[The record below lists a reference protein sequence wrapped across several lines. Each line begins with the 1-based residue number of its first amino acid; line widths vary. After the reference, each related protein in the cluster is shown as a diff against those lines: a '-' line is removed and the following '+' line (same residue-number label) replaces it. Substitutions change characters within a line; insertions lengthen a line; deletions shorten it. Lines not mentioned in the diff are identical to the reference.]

1 MIARVFSFLCLFA
14 RGQERRRCQKTNISH
29 LLDIFYHFS
38 TKNSLRLSRRRRL
51 GHQSVR
57 FWSPG
62 GELARNARS
71 FRLVVERKYH
81 RKERDTH
88 REREE
93 LNAFIFSPTT
103 LSDGRNT
110 TIARD

>member
-1 MIARVFSFLCLFA
+1 M
-14 RGQERRRCQKTNISH
+14 
-29 LLDIFYHFS
+29 
-38 TKNSLRLSRRRRL
+38 
-51 GHQSVR
+51 
-57 FWSPG
+57 
-62 GELARNARS
+62 RNARS

-81 RKERDTH
+81 RKERERERE

-93 LNAFIFSPTT
+93 LNEFIFSSTT

>member
-1 MIARVFSFLCLFA
+1 MSKAPLLSLER
-14 RGQERRRCQKTNISH
+14 ERRKTFN
-29 LLDIFYHFS
+29 FYHFS
-38 TKNSLRLSRRRRL
+38 TKSSLRLSRRRRL

-81 RKERDTH
+81 RKERDTE
-88 REREE
+88 RERERRVE
-93 LNAFIFSPTT
+93 RVYFFPNDFV
-103 LSDGRNT
+103 
-110 TIARD
+110 

>member
-1 MIARVFSFLCLFA
+1 M
-14 RGQERRRCQKTNISH
+14 
-29 LLDIFYHFS
+29 
-38 TKNSLRLSRRRRL
+38 
-51 GHQSVR
+51 
-57 FWSPG
+57 
-62 GELARNARS
+62 RNARS

-81 RKERDTH
+81 RKERETE

-93 LNAFIFSPTT
+93 LNEFIFSPTT